1 VELQPVDPGVSRFDL
16 ALLVDERHDD
26 AGAPAGLECRLEYA
40 LDLFD
45 PETAASMAARLE
57 RLLAQV
63 AEDPSLPLSAVELL
77 DEAERDTLLN
87 VWNDT
92 ALPVEQAVVPELIEK
107 QAARTPGSTA
117 VIAGDTRMTYAELN
131 DRANRLARCLI
142 ERGVGPE
149 DFVALA
155 LPRDADLVAAAL
167 AVLKAGAGYQ
177 PIDPAY
183 PADRIAYMLEDAAPA
198 CVITTSGEDLPPG
211 TPRVELDTLSLDGFS
226 GEDVTDADRVR
237 PLHPGNPAYIIYT
250 SGSTG
255 RPKGVVISHQNVVD
269 FCAESMASYGPGRM
283 RRVLCSRALDFG
295 VSGFEWLVP
304 LTIGGEIEVVRGPLE
319 FAERGGWS
327 GTLLSGVP
335 SAVAVLLARGG
346 EGGGLRL
353 DVGDVAL
360 GGEALPPQLV
370 RDLRAL
376 LPDARISN
384 IYGPTEATIFV
395 TGWYDDGNT
404 EGHAPIRRPMANTR
418 AYVLD
423 ERLPP
428 VPVGVPGELYL
439 AGDGLAR
446 GYLRRPALT
455 ADRFTACPFGAP
467 GERMYR
473 TGDLV
478 RWNRDGHIEYLGRLD
493 HQVKVRGFRIEL
505 GEIETALTAHP
516 SVRQSVVVARRDA
529 VGDTVLAGY
538 VVAAPGAVAD
548 PAELRAFVAKT
559 LPDYMVPAAIVVLD
573 AMPL

>member
-1 VELQPVDPGVSRFDL
+1 DLVGVFVNTLVLRTDTSGDPSFAELLARVRETDLAAFAHQDVPFERLVEVLNPQRSMARHPLFQVMISMQNDPSARVELPGLTVELQPVDPGVSRFDL

-283 RRVLCSRALDFG
+283 RRVLFSTSLNFD
-295 VSGFEWLVP
+295 VSVFEWLVP
-304 LTIGGEIEVVRGPLE
+304 LT
-319 FAERGGWS
+319 
-327 GTLLSGVP
+327 
-335 SAVAVLLARGG
+335 
-346 EGGGLRL
+346 
-353 DVGDVAL
+353 
-360 GGEALPPQLV
+360 
-370 RDLRAL
+370 
-376 LPDARISN
+376 
-384 IYGPTEATIFV
+384 
-395 TGWYDDGNT
+395 
-404 EGHAPIRRPMANTR
+404 
-418 AYVLD
+418 
-423 ERLPP
+423 
-428 VPVGVPGELYL
+428 
-439 AGDGLAR
+439 
-446 GYLRRPALT
+446 
-455 ADRFTACPFGAP
+455 
-467 GERMYR
+467 
-473 TGDLV
+473 
-478 RWNRDGHIEYLGRLD
+478 
-493 HQVKVRGFRIEL
+493 
-505 GEIETALTAHP
+505 
-516 SVRQSVVVARRDA
+516 
-529 VGDTVLAGY
+529 
-538 VVAAPGAVAD
+538 
-548 PAELRAFVAKT
+548 
-559 LPDYMVPAAIVVLD
+559 
-573 AMPL
+573 